1 MGLRQHFTGVA
12 ARSLLAIDATPRSN
26 QHEIG
31 SNAFVQI
38 LGNPGERRIRRM
50 YLFTLEPAI
59 SIHQTIEMEAS
70 GLRLVVPAQLHN
82 TYTNAQKS

>member
-1 MGLRQHFTGVA
+1 MKSLRQHFTGVA
-12 ARSLLAIDATPRSN
+12 AKYLSAVHATPRSN

-38 LGNPGERRIRRM
+38 LGNSGERRIRTK
-50 YLFTLEPAI
+50 YLFTLEPVI
-59 SIHQTIEMEAS
+59 SIHQTSEMEAH

-82 TYTNAQKS
+82 TYTNA

>member
-12 ARSLLAIDATPRSN
+12 ARSLSAVDATPRSN

-38 LGNPGERRIRRM
+38 LGNPGGRM

-59 SIHQTIEMEAS
+59 SIHQTIEMEAC

-82 TYTNAQKS
+82 TYTNAQRS

>member
-1 MGLRQHFTGVA
+1 MESLRQHFTGA
-12 ARSLLAIDATPRSN
+12 AAKYLSAVHATPRSN

-38 LGNPGERRIRRM
+38 LGNSGERRIRTK

-59 SIHQTIEMEAS
+59 SIHQTSLRQVAS
-70 GLRLVVPAQLHN
+70 AIIAGGESRPLFN
-82 TYTNAQKS
+82 